1 MKVFII
7 FTLYLISVTGVS
19 TNKVTAY
26 SGGGVMIKCKYHEGY
41 ETNNKYFCKEKLIL
55 CDDQIKTDDKNMWVH
70 EGRFSLYDNTS
81 AKVFWVLMRNLTV
94 EDTGTYQCAV
104 DKYLQTDT
112 YTAVKVKVIAAG
124 GVASK
129 EVTAYAGGG
138 VNIKCKYED
147 EYKTKLKYFCKIGND
162 HWCLDQITTNPN
174 TDWTHQLRSSVHDHR
189 SAGFF
194 SVFIREL
201 SVNDSG
207 TYQCGVVVSDQL
219 HTYTGVKV
227 NVTEDLNYGRSISET
242 GYRGGTVNISCKYP
256 ESQRSDPK
264 FLCKIVG
271 TDVCAYKT
279 SVKESGR
286 WINEGCMSLY
296 DDRTTLLFTVTIRE
310 LTGSGTYWCG
320 AESDWESDHGYKVY
334 ITQIYLTVT
343 ELQVPALSVSS
354 SCSSPRSTV
363 LTTSK
368 TTVTSSPIIDTST
381 DIAVSNL
388 SPHPSSHF
396 SPQATQLTTS
406 SSSTPTSSSSPA
418 TGSPSSTVISV
429 LSVILVLLLM
439 GTSFLIVTL
448 RKRRKTQA
456 SSKGQSFHKSS
467 DSCRVSFNGCDY
479 EEIKDTRSHSLSDI
493 GASTVYSTVCLPTN
507 PSDPSQT
514 IYAQGQLPTNPSDPS
529 QTVYTLV
536 QPPSHFHD
544 MDIYSTAQLP
554 TIPFASSVGP
564 IAQLASTSA
573 EGLTYAAVKFHNEAN
588 SSKHVTREMFKKEH
602 DSCDYATVNHDPGG
616 C

>member
-7 FTLYLISVTGVS
+7 FTLYLISVTGES
-19 TNKVTAY
+19 TSEVTAY
-26 SGGGVMIKCKYHEGY
+26 SGGGVMIKCKYHKGY
-41 ETNNKYFCKEKLIL
+41 ETNNKYFCKGESTP
-55 CDDQIKTDDKNMWVH
+55 CDDQIKTEDKNTWVH

-147 EYKTKLKYFCKIGND
+147 DYKTKLKSFCKIGND
-162 HWCLDQITTNPN
+162 QWCLDQITTNPN
-174 TDWTHQLRSSVHDHR
+174 TDWTHQLRSSVHDNR
-189 SAGFF
+189 RAGFF

-201 SVNDSG
+201 SVNVSG

-286 WINEGCMSLY
+286 WINEGSMSLY

-320 AESDWESDHGYKVY
+320 AESHWESDHGYKVY
-334 ITQIYLTVT
+334 ITQIYLTV
-343 ELQVPALSVSS
+343 
-354 SCSSPRSTV
+354 
-363 LTTSK
+363 
-368 TTVTSSPIIDTST
+368 
-381 DIAVSNL
+381 
-388 SPHPSSHF
+388 
-396 SPQATQLTTS
+396 
-406 SSSTPTSSSSPA
+406 

-529 QTVYTLV
+529 QTVYNLV

-573 EGLTYAAVKFHNEAN
+573 EGLTYAAVKFHNKAN

-602 DSCDYATVNHDPGG
+602 DSCEYATVNHDPGG

>member
-7 FTLYLISVTGVS
+7 FTLYLISVTGES
-19 TNKVTAY
+19 TSEVTAY
-26 SGGGVMIKCKYHEGY
+26 SGGGVMIKCKYHKGY
-41 ETNNKYFCKEKLIL
+41 ETNNKYFCKGESTP
-55 CDDQIKTDDKNMWVH
+55 CDDQIKTEDKNTWVH

-147 EYKTKLKYFCKIGND
+147 DYKTKLKSFCKIGND
-162 HWCLDQITTNPN
+162 QWCLDQITTNPN
-174 TDWTHQLRSSVHDHR
+174 TDWTHQLRSSVHDNR
-189 SAGFF
+189 RAGFF

-201 SVNDSG
+201 SVNVSG

-286 WINEGCMSLY
+286 WINEGSMSLY

-320 AESDWESDHGYKVY
+320 AESHWESDHGYKVY

-343 ELQVPALSVSS
+343 EPQVPAPSVSS

-363 LTTSK
+363 FTTSK
-368 TTVTSSPIIDTST
+368 TTVTSSPIIDTS
-381 DIAVSNL
+381 
-388 SPHPSSHF
+388 
-396 SPQATQLTTS
+396 
-406 SSSTPTSSSSPA
+406 

-529 QTVYTLV
+529 QTVYNLV

-573 EGLTYAAVKFHNEAN
+573 EGLTYAAVKFHNKAN

-602 DSCDYATVNHDPGG
+602 DSCEYATVNHDPGG

>member
-1 MKVFII
+1 MKVII
-7 FTLYLISVTGVS
+7 FTLYLISVTGES
-19 TNKVTAY
+19 TNEVTAY
-26 SGGGVMIKCKYHEGY
+26 SGGGVRIKCKYHKRY
-41 ETNNKYFCKEKLIL
+41 ETNNKYFCKGESTP
-55 CDDQIKTDDKNMWVH
+55 CDIQIKTDIKNTWVH

-81 AKVFWVLMRNLTV
+81 AKFFWVLMRNLTV

-104 DKYLQTDT
+104 DKFLQTDK

-147 EYKTKLKYFCKIGND
+147 EYKTKLKSFCKIGND
-162 HWCLDQITTNPN
+162 HWCLDQITNPN
-174 TDWTHQLRSSVHDHR
+174 TDWTHQLRSSVHDNR

-207 TYQCGVVVSDQL
+207 TYQCGVAVSDQL
-219 HTYTGVKV
+219 HTYTEVKV
-227 NVTEDLNYGRSISET
+227 NVPEDLNYGRSISET

-271 TDVCAYKT
+271 TDVCAYKM

-286 WINEGCMSLY
+286 WINEGYMSLY

-343 ELQVPALSVSS
+343 EPQVPVPSVSS

-368 TTVTSSPIIDTST
+368 TTVTSSPTTDTST
-381 DIAVSNL
+381 GLAMKLYKMKNS
-388 SPHPSSHF
+388 
-396 SPQATQLTTS
+396 
-406 SSSTPTSSSSPA
+406 
-418 TGSPSSTVISV
+418 
-429 LSVILVLLLM
+429 
-439 GTSFLIVTL
+439 
-448 RKRRKTQA
+448 KTQA
-456 SSKGQSFHKSS
+456 SFRTQLGRNQLMDNESRPSENQLEMSTQPVSLIPNPYNNQSRS
-467 DSCRVSFNGCDY
+467 VYQNL
-479 EEIKDTRSHSLSDI
+479 EPNTNQSHSVYHSLDPNANQSHSMYQSLDPNANQSHSMYQSLAPNTNQSHSI
-493 GASTVYSTVCLPTN
+493 YQSLAPNANQSHSIYQSLDPNTIHSNSTYQHLDPNTN
-507 PSDPSQT
+507 QT
-514 IYAQGQLPTNPSDPS
+514 Y
-529 QTVYTLV
+529 
-536 QPPSHFHD
+536 
-544 MDIYSTAQLP
+544 
-554 TIPFASSVGP
+554 
-564 IAQLASTSA
+564 LA
-573 EGLTYAAVKFHNEAN
+573 FQ
-588 SSKHVTREMFKKEH
+588 
-602 DSCDYATVNHDPGG
+602 NHYYRA
-616 C
+616 